1 MIKINKIKF
10 NKIFLKILN
19 ANTHKLI
26 KNKYKLIFNKIQINK
41 IKMIR
46 IKNKKKVIKKLKNL
60 KINKKKV

>member
-1 MIKINKIKF
+1 MIKINSIKF
-10 NKIFLKILN
+10 NNIFLKILN
-19 ANTHKLI
+19 AKTRKLT

-60 KINKKKV
+60 KIN